1 MSAQTRPRLSRI
13 HYGWWVVLVAG
24 AAVLLSAG
32 VRSAPG
38 VFLLPIESDVGLDRS
53 TVSLAV
59 SVGLLVYGLSAP
71 LSGKLI
77 DNIGSRAVAVIGLTV
92 VGVSMALSAM
102 ASDALRIESIGCSG
116 KMGGVS
122 TPCPG
127 VGTSSRR

>member
-1 MSAQTRPRLSRI
+1 LV
-13 HYGWWVVLVAG
+13 VVLVAG